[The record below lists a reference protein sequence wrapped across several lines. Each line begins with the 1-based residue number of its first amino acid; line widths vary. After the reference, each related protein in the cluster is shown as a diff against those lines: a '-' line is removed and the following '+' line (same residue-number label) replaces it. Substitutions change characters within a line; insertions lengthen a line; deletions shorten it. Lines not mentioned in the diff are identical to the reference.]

1 MSAPKHDFDDS
12 AILAMA
18 IAYERTCSS
27 VQAFGIATAVRE
39 IVGKQIIEAAK
50 QGERDPN
57 VLYKQALKALGI
69 EETQI
74 AA

>member
-27 VQAFGIATAVRE
+27 LQSPGIATTVRE
-39 IVGKQIIEAAK
+39 IIGKQIIEAAK

-57 VLYKQALKALGI
+57 ILYQQALQALGI
-69 EETQI
+69 EETQT